1 MRGCRRKREL
11 SMPSWPRPGWRLIER
26 LCRGEGWASGVAGDG
41 RWGVVRLALPGC
53 LCGHVDLCGTVVLR
67 SVGWLRPHGK
77 TADAPYSRLGRR
89 L

>member
-1 MRGCRRKREL
+1 MRRFL
-11 SMPSWPRPGWRLIER
+11 TV
-26 LCRGEGWASGVAGDG
+26 EGWASGVAGDG

-53 LCGHVDLCGTVVLR
+53 LCGHVDLCGSVVLR

-77 TADAPYSRLGRR
+77 TAEAPYSRLGRR